1 MNAPRKSGPW
11 GPVTRTSRRKLALN
25 GAGAAA
31 IVVLLG
37 IAAVTHLTAP
47 AQPRQISLSEFI
59 GDVAAKRVVRVSLDD
74 GSRVAYA
81 TLTGGGHVRAAYPE
95 GYGTELTR
103 SLLDAGARIQAEPVK
118 KTPPW
123 QGLATNAVPALL
135 VLGAVLWFMKA
146 RNQGMGAFQKGK
158 GLAAVVPETRF
169 GDIAGADET
178 VAELQEVVEYLHA
191 PERFTAAGARVPRG
205 FLLVGPPGTGKTL
218 LARAVAGESGVPFFA
233 LSGSDF
239 VETFVGVGAARVRKV
254 FERARKCERAI
265 VFIDEIDAIGKARS
279 AGPSSG
285 SNDERESTLNALL
298 VEMDGFEE
306 SRVIMLGATNR
317 PDVLDPALTR
327 PGRFDRQIAVPAPDR
342 QGRTAILELHGHGRQ
357 LDAGVD
363 LVGLGRRTAG
373 LSGADLAFLVNEA
386 ALEAARSQA
395 TVITNADFDAALAT
409 AVLGKERR
417 SAVISERD
425 RRITAFHE
433 TGHAL
438 AALLQPAADDP
449 VSVTII
455 PRGIAGGVTWMSG
468 DDDSYMTRRQARARL
483 VVMLAGRAAEER
495 LLDGDFTQGASGDLK
510 AATDLATAMI
520 TDYGMSDMGLASLS
534 AERLSAGTTLDDVN
548 AEVNRLLD
556 VALADARTLLDDNA
570 ALLEAAAAA
579 LLDAETLSLGDLERI
594 RAEMAST
601 TSERIER
608 MFV

>member
-1 MNAPRKSGPW
+1 MPAPRKSGPW
-11 GPVTRTSRRKLALN
+11 GSVSRRRLAVN
-25 GAGAAA
+25 GAAA
-31 IVVLLG
+31 AVIALLLG
-37 IAAVTHLTAP
+37 VAAVVHLTAP
-47 AQPRQISLSEFI
+47 AQPRRILLSEFI
-59 GDVAAKRVVRVSLDD
+59 GDIGAKRVLRVSLDD
-74 GSRVAYA
+74 GSRQAVAA
-81 TLTGGGHVRAAYPE
+81 LVGGGRVRVAYPE

-103 SLLDAGARIQAEPVK
+103 SLLDAGARIQAEPVRR
-118 KTPPW
+118 TPPW
-123 QGLATNAVPALL
+123 QSLATNAVPALL
-135 VLGAVLWFMKA
+135 VLGAVLWFVKS

-158 GLAAVVPETRF
+158 GLAAIVPDTRF
-169 GDIAGADET
+169 GDIAGVAET
-178 VAELQEVVEYLHA
+178 VAELREVVEYLHA

-254 FERARKCERAI
+254 FERARRCERAI
-265 VFIDEIDAIGKARS
+265 VFIDEIDAIGKARGS
-279 AGPSSG
+279 GPSSG
-285 SNDERESTLNALL
+285 ANDERESTLNALL

-342 QGRTAILELHGHGRQ
+342 QGRTAILELHARGRQ
-357 LDAGVD
+357 LGDDVD
-363 LVGLGRRTAG
+363 LIGLGRRTAG

-386 ALEAARSQA
+386 ALEAARHRG
-395 TVITNADFDAALAT
+395 TVVTNAHFDSALAT

-417 SAVISERD
+417 SAVISDRD

-438 AALLQPAADDP
+438 AALLQPEADDP

-455 PRGIAGGVTWMSG
+455 PRGVAGGVTWMSG
-468 DDDSYMTRRQARARL
+468 DDDAYMTRGQARARL

-520 TDYGMSDMGLASLS
+520 TDYGMSEMGLASLS
-534 AERLSAGTTLDDVN
+534 AERLSAGTTLDEVN
-548 AEVNRLLD
+548 AEVNRLLER
-556 VALADARTLLDDNA
+556 ALADARILLDDHA
-570 ALLEAAAAA
+570 ALLEAVAGA
-579 LLDAETLSLGDLERI
+579 LLENETLDLGDLK
-594 RAEMAST
+594 ALQVSASP
-601 TSERIER
+601 ERIER